1 MAREVDLGINY
12 RTTGATGRKKEQL
25 EQQAQRDHRA
35 KQDRQANQRIR
46 YGLHSLEM
54 QEKQKHSISLP

>member
-1 MAREVDLGINY
+1 MHE
-12 RTTGATGRKKEQL
+12 RKSNC
-25 EQQAQRDHRA
+25 RA